1 MFETSER
8 KIYVVDIKKYREN
21 KLELNWGL

>member
-21 KLELNWGL
+21 KLGLN